1 MANKIYRYN
10 ADQKLMFP
18 KTEADQAII
27 DLGVI
32 EGKRYLS
39 ATDTVTFEEEFEE
52 VDLTTEDGLILK
64 DQIKK
69 ESSECKRIDEETIRK
84 IREKYDINE
93 ELKALRTGDTE
104 YSTFVDG
111 IVQEGKDKKTE
122 LGL

>member
-1 MANKIYRYN
+1 MVNKIYRYN
-10 ADQKLMFP
+10 ADQRLMFP
-18 KTEADQAII
+18 KTEADQEII

-32 EGKRYLS
+32 DGKRYLS
-39 ATDTVTFEEEFEE
+39 ASETITFEEEFER
-52 VDLTTEDGLILK
+52 VDLTTEEGLILK

-93 ELKALRTGDTE
+93 ELKALRIGDAD
-104 YSTFVDG
+104 YNRFVDDV
-111 IVQEGKDKKTE
+111 VQEGKDKKTE